1 MAEAKD
7 AIAQGDNLMMLIE
20 LSDVLGAI
28 EGVVEKHGLSIDDLR
43 RFSDK
48 VKEGKRNG
56 CASN

>member
-1 MAEAKD
+1 
-7 AIAQGDNLMMLIE
+7 MLIE